1 MFKVLYSGDY
11 LDEHGRFVRNDIGLD
26 LLAGVP
32 FIETGFMTDQQPQPG
47 DTTSWD
53 RLYSLEVTAEHV
65 ASANGLV
72 ICRPWVKPSAF
83 AQGADQLVAIGR
95 AGAGYDK
102 IDLQACT
109 ANDVLVFNSP
119 GTLVHSTASAALLFI
134 LALAK
139 RLPEHERMA
148 RTGRWD
154 RQAEITGDDLTGRTL
169 GIVGLGHTGAELA
182 RLVAPFA
189 MRLLAYSPRAD
200 AALAKALGVSM
211 VASLDELFRESDF
224 ISLHCRLEPHTRGMI
239 REREFRLMKPTA
251 YFINVARGELV
262 RQNDMVRGL
271 REGWIRGAALDVF
284 EDEPLPASD
293 PLTGLDNVIL
303 TPHWLPATRQ
313 ACFATQASIAEGMRR
328 IASGGI
334 PDHILNPSVLERP
347 AFRAKLARFA
357 Q

>member
-119 GTLVHSTASAALLFI
+119 GTLVHSTASAA
-134 LALAK
+134 
-139 RLPEHERMA
+139 
-148 RTGRWD
+148 
-154 RQAEITGDDLTGRTL
+154 
-169 GIVGLGHTGAELA
+169 
-182 RLVAPFA
+182 
-189 MRLLAYSPRAD
+189 
-200 AALAKALGVSM
+200 
-211 VASLDELFRESDF
+211 
-224 ISLHCRLEPHTRGMI
+224 
-239 REREFRLMKPTA
+239 
-251 YFINVARGELV
+251 
-262 RQNDMVRGL
+262 
-271 REGWIRGAALDVF
+271 
-284 EDEPLPASD
+284 
-293 PLTGLDNVIL
+293 
-303 TPHWLPATRQ
+303 
-313 ACFATQASIAEGMRR
+313 
-328 IASGGI
+328 
-334 PDHILNPSVLERP
+334 
-347 AFRAKLARFA
+347 
-357 Q
+357 